1 MGEHMIE
8 VSVKGLFAPLLESGP
23 DASKWDEQFEGL
35 RNAHRELM
43 ARRGKDLGFYDLP
56 SNETVVKSI
65 ESEVQRM
72 RSIADDLLVLGIG
85 GSSLGGQALVSALG
99 QVGPK
104 GSRVHFLDNVD
115 PDTINR
121 TLEDLDPARTV
132 AAVITKS
139 GGTVE
144 TLAQLLIVRGWFK
157 QSLGQGESQNRMVFV
172 TDPEKGFLR
181 ELSKSEGIRTF
192 EIPENVGGRFSVL
205 SPVGLLPAAF
215 VGIDIAELLEGA
227 AKMVDRVTRDDVAEN
242 PACLM
247 AGAAMMAARDLGK
260 SSLVMMP
267 YSDSLRTMTSWFVQ
281 LWAESLG
288 KRLNR
293 HGETVFAGQTP
304 IPAVGATDQHAQLQ
318 LFVEGPRDKVVT
330 IIEVE
335 QPQRALPI
343 PDELDNIPELTFLK
357 GRDLNDLLQAER
369 RATRAALLDAGVP
382 VLDIKLSKIDAGT
395 VGGLIVLMEAACA
408 CAGILSGINPFD
420 QPGVEAGK
428 KMALGLLGR
437 EGFAEYAE
445 RVYLREEL
453 DIS

>member
-1 MGEHMIE
+1 MIE
-8 VSVKGLFAPLLESGP
+8 VSAEGLFAPLLEAGS
-23 DASKWDEQFEGL
+23 DKAVWEEQVAEL
-35 RNAHRELM
+35 RTAHRELM

-56 SNETVVKSI
+56 LNEDAVKAI
-65 ESEVQRM
+65 ESEVQRL
-72 RSIADDLLVLGIG
+72 RSLADDLLVLGIG
-85 GSSLGGQALVSALG
+85 GSSLGGQALVAALNQTG
-99 QVGPK
+99 AK
-104 GSRVHFLDNVD
+104 GNRVHFLDNVD

-121 TLEDLDPARTV
+121 TLDGLQPERTA

-157 QSLGQGESQNRMVFV
+157 KSLGQGESQNRMVFV
-172 TDPEKGFLR
+172 TDPEKGLLR
-181 ELSKSEGIRTF
+181 ELSKTEGIRTF
-192 EIPENVGGRFSVL
+192 DIPDNVGGRFSAL

-215 VGIDIAELLEGA
+215 VGIDIGEILAGA
-227 AKMVDRVTRDDVAEN
+227 REMLARVTENEIEEN
-242 PACLM
+242 PACIM
-247 AGAAMMAARDLGK
+247 AGAAMLAATKLGK

-267 YSDSLRTMTSWFVQ
+267 YSDSLRTLTAWFVQ

-318 LFVEGPRDKVVT
+318 LFVEGPRDKLVT
-330 IIEVE
+330 IVEVAE
-335 QPQRALPI
+335 PRRPLPI
-343 PDELDNIPELTFLK
+343 PDELLDVPELTFLR
-357 GRDLNDLLQAER
+357 GRDLYELLDAER

-382 VLDIKLSKIDAGT
+382 VLDIKVGKIDAHHI
-395 VGGLIVLMEAACA
+395 GGLVLLLEAACA
-408 CAGILSGINPFD
+408 CAGIISGINPFD

-437 EGFAEYAE
+437 EGFSEYAQ

-453 DIS
+453 AIS